1 MADTKSSANSP
12 ARGASGGSGG
22 SAGSGGG
29 STGGSLGQRLA
40 GFLRGPSGGGLMGR
54 KTSST
59 SRFIVGSITFIL
71 VAELLTYL
79 VNFADV
85 SLNLHLQQPILASAG
100 SNWSWLS
107 WFFLI
112 NVVIILGLWIGLNKM
127 GFFPR
132 DMWASRNGTTNSTAR
147 GASSNGNGAKNGSQN
162 NVNQIPG
169 IGATRTRAERRY
181 AAAAAEAAAEAA
193 AKSKKK
199 GNGATAATP
208 TTRTSKRA
216 AVIEDVGTQHDAAYE
231 RARTAQRQRQRR
243 ARR

>member
-1 MADTKSSANSP
+1 
-12 ARGASGGSGG
+12 
-22 SAGSGGG
+22 
-29 STGGSLGQRLA
+29 
-40 GFLRGPSGGGLMGR
+40 MGR

-132 DMWASRNGTTNSTAR
+132 DMWASRNGTTSSTAR

-162 NVNQIPG
+162 NANQIPG

-181 AAAAAEAAAEAA
+181 AAAAAEAATAAAA

-208 TTRTSKRA
+208 TTTKTSKRA
-216 AVIEDVGTQHDAAYE
+216 AVIEDVAVGSQHDAAYE
-231 RARTAQRQRQRR
+231 RARSAQRQRQRR
-243 ARR
+243 ARH